1 MGETTT
7 LTDKREHLWQLLAE
21 VSAPGVLNA
30 FTGEIGYIM
39 PYMKVSIEEGN
50 LYAVYTDSNL
60 YPDITSDDLDKI
72 IKMGVVDGIRSVA
85 YDRAWSRLRALR
97 EQLLLNR
104 ARGAFKKEQEKELE
118 ILKLIVSM
126 RRIKHAFKLILNT

>member
-1 MGETTT
+1 MGKTTE
-7 LTDKREHLWQLLAE
+7 LTNKREMLWRLLAE
-21 VSAPGVLNA
+21 EATPGVLNA

-60 YPDITSDDLDKI
+60 YPDITNDDLDKI
-72 IKMGVVDGIRSVA
+72 INMGVVEGVRSVA
-85 YDRAWSRLRALR
+85 YQRGWSRLRTLR

-104 ARGAFKKEQEKELE
+104 ARGAFKKEQEKEIE
-118 ILKLIVSM
+118 ILKLIVSL
-126 RRIKHAFKLILNT
+126 RRIKYASQLLLNT

>member
-21 VSAPGVLNA
+21 ESAPGVLNA

-72 IKMGVVDGIRSVA
+72 IEMGVVDGIRSVA

-126 RRIKHAFKLILNT
+126 RRIKYAFKLILNT